1 MELPG
6 SRAGQRAVLAIRVQ
20 RHTEV
25 LLRDEAGD
33 DDEMALMIRHDG
45 GRGRRP
51 RQRPDALERNRV
63 VTQMNVFA
71 PKTEK
76 DEILA
81 APDAADQGVAIRQQ
95 EEALQ
100 PFAQHVALLVV
111 EFRVE
116 HRGDL
121 VSRETHP
128 EGGDE
133 NFETLVVAKEIV
145 LGL

>member
-6 SRAGQRAVLAIRVQ
+6 SCAGQLAVLAIRVQ
-20 RHTEV
+20 CHAEV

-45 GRGRRP
+45 GGGRCP

-71 PKTEK
+71 PKAEK
-76 DEILA
+76 DEIFA
-81 APDAADQGVAIRQQ
+81 ASGATDQGMAVGQQ

-100 PFAQHVALLVV
+100 PLAQHVTLLVV

-121 VSRETHP
+121 VSPETHP

-133 NFETLVVAKEIV
+133 NFETFVVAKEIV